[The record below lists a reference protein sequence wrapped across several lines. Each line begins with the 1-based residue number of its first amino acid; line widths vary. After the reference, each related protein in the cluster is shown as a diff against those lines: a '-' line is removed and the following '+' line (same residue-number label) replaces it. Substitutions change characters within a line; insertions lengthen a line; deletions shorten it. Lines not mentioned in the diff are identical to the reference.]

1 MKANQMQASVQRQHG
16 SGSRNGMTLTEAVV
30 SLFLFA
36 LFIAC
41 ACEVTVVTRQ
51 TSDRA
56 RFRYIAVNMA
66 KNRLERAL
74 TFEYDQVELC
84 ELSELVVDKNGS
96 PAVDGNYRL
105 STTITQTGSDVKTVS
120 VTVDIRN
127 RRSMEFDGESQTLT
141 SYVTPFGEPPD
152 A

>member
-1 MKANQMQASVQRQHG
+1 MIASNPRADRTRLRRDPLREGV
-16 SGSRNGMTLTEAVV
+16 TLTEAVV

-41 ACEVTVVTRQ
+41 ACELTVVTRQ

-66 KNRLERAL
+66 KSRLERVL
-74 TFEYDQVELC
+74 TLEYDQVELC
-84 ELSELVVDKNGS
+84 QVSDLVVDKNGS
-96 PAVDGNYRL
+96 PDAEGDYRV
-105 STTITQTGSDVKTVS
+105 STTVTRTGPDVKTVR
-120 VTVDIRN
+120 VKVDIRN
-127 RRSMEFDGESQTLT
+127 RRSMGFDGESQALT
-141 SYVTPFGEPPD
+141 SYLTPFGDPPD